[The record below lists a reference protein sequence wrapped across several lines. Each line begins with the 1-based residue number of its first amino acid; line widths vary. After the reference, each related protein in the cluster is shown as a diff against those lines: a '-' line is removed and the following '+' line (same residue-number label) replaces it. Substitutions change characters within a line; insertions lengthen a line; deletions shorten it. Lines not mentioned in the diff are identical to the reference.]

1 MSNKIVF
8 VVPVHNRRE
17 IATVCLRQLRVICD
31 ELGDATAVLVG
42 AEKFFSDL
50 ADELQFEW
58 VNSPN
63 SPLGKK
69 WNDSIYYAGVNLEA
83 DFIVRFGSDD
93 VVHPSFFDDLPCE
106 GEIVCTR
113 RTAIVSPDGAR
124 LACLTI
130 DYEGGDG
137 VQIVPAA
144 LWEPLRFRPA
154 LDDRQRAVDASITQN
169 MRLNGVRF
177 AYRYLDND
185 PLAIIDFKTDTP
197 DQRNTFLSCLPFAKR
212 ESDVRGDVFEAVASM
227 HGDAFAAAVAA
238 VYGRTLVAA

>member
-1 MSNKIVF
+1 VIVF
-8 VVPVHNRRE
+8 VVPVHSRHQ
-17 IATVCLRQLRVICD
+17 IATVCLRQLRVVCD
-31 ELGDATAVLVG
+31 ELGDATVVLVG
-42 AEKFFSDL
+42 QEKFFADL
-50 ADELQFEW
+50 AAEVGFEW
-58 VNSPN
+58 IHSPN
-63 SPLGKK
+63 AALGRK
-69 WNDSIYYAGVNLEA
+69 WNDGIWYAGVNLGA

-93 VVHPSFFDDLPCE
+93 VVHPSFFDDLPTDT
-106 GEIVCTR
+106 EIVCTR

-144 LWEPLRFRPA
+144 LWEPVRFRPA

-177 AYRYLDND
+177 DYRYLDND

-197 DQRNTFLSCLPFAKR
+197 DQRNTFLSCLPFAKHPD
-212 ESDVRGDVFEAVASM
+212 DVRGDVFEAVASM
-227 HGDAFAAAVAA
+227 HGDRFAAEVAA

>member
-1 MSNKIVF
+1 MIVF
-8 VVPVHNRRE
+8 VVPVHSRHE
-17 IATVCLRQLRVICD
+17 IASVCLRQLRVVCD
-31 ELGDATAVLVG
+31 ELGDATAVMVG
-42 AEKFFSDL
+42 AEKFFSEL
-50 ADELQFEW
+50 AHEIGFEW
-58 VNSPN
+58 INSPN
-63 SPLGKK
+63 AALGRK
-69 WNDSIYYAGVNLEA
+69 WNDGIWYAGINLAA
-83 DFIVRFGSDD
+83 DYIVRFGSDD
-93 VVHPSFFDDLPCE
+93 VVHPSFFDDLPDP

-124 LACLTI
+124 LASLTI

-137 VQIVPAA
+137 VQIVPAS

-177 AYRYLDND
+177 DYRYLDND

-212 ESDVRGDVFEAVASM
+212 ETDVRGDVFEAVASM
-227 HGDAFAAAVAA
+227 HGDAFASEVAG
-238 VYGRTLVAA
+238 VYGRTLVVAA